1 MLNVEPI
8 NFFTMIYNQKQR
20 QLIIWEQRETK
31 AIIKSFVLLFNLG
44 FRLWIRTIDK
54 KYFSTPATHLGE
66 AQPMLINE
74 QIVR

>member
-1 MLNVEPI
+1 
-8 NFFTMIYNQKQR
+8 MIYNQKER

-31 AIIKSFVLLFNLG
+31 SMIKSFVLLFNLG

-54 KYFSTPATHLGE
+54 KYFSSHATDLRH

-74 QIVR
+74 QIAR